1 MTEEE
6 FDELKSECKREW
18 KDLAETGDVDKSPEM
33 DKYYHRCPACHIARS
48 VIEQYKLNIP
58 FCNFCPITIW
68 REEAKLIDYSIVC
81 QHDEA
86 GLYDLWLRAKD
97 DEERKKIAFQIYELE
112 WSYIE
117 KYKLIKITEYQG
129 ELYD

>member
-6 FDELKSECKREW
+6 FDELKSECKRER

-33 DKYYHRCPACHIARS
+33 DKYYNRCPACHIARA
-48 VIEQYKLNIP
+48 VTEQHKSISFCIS

-68 REEAKLIDYSIVC
+68 REKAKLIDYSIIC
-81 QHDEA
+81 QHDET

-97 DEERKKIAFQIYELE
+97 NEERKKIAFQIYELE

-117 KYKLIKITEYQG
+117 KYKEIKI
-129 ELYD
+129 